1 MSRILIVDDD
11 PSIRTSLRRML
22 AYEGY
27 QVSEA
32 EDGRAAL
39 TAALDQLPDLVIL
52 DLMLPGIDGYEVCR
66 RMREVDDVPILML
79 TARDATRDEVTGL
92 DVGADDYLV
101 KPFVKDQLLARIRA
115 LLRRRP
121 HGERARTMRVGDLVL
136 DDRAHEVRRGDR
148 LIDLTAREYELLHF
162 LMRHAGEVVSQ
173 ARVLGAVWGYANSRV
188 VEVYIGY
195 LREKLEAAGESRL
208 IHTVRGVGYVLRP

>member
-1 MSRILIVDDD
+1 
-11 PSIRTSLRRML
+11 
-22 AYEGY
+22 
-27 QVSEA
+27 
-32 EDGRAAL
+32 
-39 TAALDQLPDLVIL
+39 
-52 DLMLPGIDGYEVCR
+52 VCR
-66 RMREVDDVPILML
+66 RIREGQQWAPVLILS
-79 TARDATRDEVTGL
+79 ARGQVGDRVRGL